1 MDEFIA
7 RAAPE
12 HVRVRSADPDALAAL
27 LRAPGV
33 TVSAPADGTLTV
45 SGLSAEQIGTIA
57 GAAGIS
63 VFELATEQAS
73 LEDAFLD
80 LTRDAVE
87 FRAGLDDRRAVMTTD
102 AHAARQRLPAYTA
115 PQRVT
120 QTRVLR
126 SEWTKMRTQPS
137 VVWALL
143 STVVLIVGVGA
154 LYSLLRESHPPADQA
169 SFSSFDPTAIS
180 LAGVNLAQLAI
191 GVLGVLLITNEYATG
206 LIRTSFA
213 AVPSRLPILWAKAI
227 ALALTTVTLCIP
239 ATFAAFLIGQSIL
252 SSSTSTRRSSQPG
265 VTRAVLGSALYLG
278 GVGLLGLGLG
288 ALLRNTAAAISAL
301 FGALFAAQIIVG
313 FLPSTWSDDITRYLP
328 SPAGVAVTAV
338 LPDPSSLPPWTGLGV
353 FLGYPAVIL
362 ATRGLPDAP
371 PRRVGPAQTATWWDI
386 ALGG

>member
-1 MDEFIA
+1 MT
-7 RAAPE
+7 RGTQTAA
-12 HVRVRSADPDALAAL
+12 V
-27 LRAPGV
+27 
-33 TVSAPADGTLTV
+33 
-45 SGLSAEQIGTIA
+45 
-57 GAAGIS
+57 
-63 VFELATEQAS
+63 
-73 LEDAFLD
+73 
-80 LTRDAVE
+80 
-87 FRAGLDDRRAVMTTD
+87 
-102 AHAARQRLPAYTA
+102 PAYTA

-120 QTRVLR
+120 QLRVLR

-143 STVVLIVGVGA
+143 STVTLVVGIGV

-213 AVPSRLPILWAKAI
+213 AVPSRLPVLWAKAI
-227 ALALTTVTLCIP
+227 MLALTTVTLCIP
-239 ATFAAFLIGQSIL
+239 AMFAAFLIGQSIL
-252 SSSTSTRRSSQPG
+252 SNRHLDTTLSQPG

-301 FGALFAAQIIVG
+301 CGALFAAQLVVG
-313 FLPSTWSDDITRYLP
+313 LLPSAWSDDITRYLP

-338 LPDPSSLPPWTGLGV
+338 LPDPSSLSPWAGLGV
-353 FLGYPAVIL
+353 FLGYPAVVL
-362 ATRGLPDAP
+362 AVAAYRIRCRDA
-371 PRRVGPAQTATWWDI
+371 
-386 ALGG
+386 